1 MRLTNAWRTYARE
14 HTTSHGTLWFHPGMA
29 AQSYHVSD
37 FMSRQDVNMEGM
49 NWIAHLFYITQGF
62 LIDYE
67 GSNNVLADY
76 LADMDGKSLDD
87 AWTINQSHPLMT
99 HELYKI
105 VETAFL
111 ATRDASMQADDIPES
126 DEEIEKKEK
135 A

>member
-1 MRLTNAWRTYARE
+1 MRLTSARRQYARE
-14 HTTSHGTLWFHPGMA
+14 HTTPHGTFWFHPGIP

-49 NWIAHLFYITQGF
+49 NWIAHLFYATQGF

-67 GSNNVLADY
+67 GNNNALADY
-76 LADMDGKSLDD
+76 LADVDGKSLDE
-87 AWTINQSHPLMT
+87 AWLINQSHPLMT
-99 HELYKI
+99 HELYT
-105 VETAFL
+105 VVNDAFL

-135 A
+135 V